1 MEAAV
6 EKRGRN
12 RGEPAKS
19 RTHLIADTAEEAFSE
34 SGNGEEWR
42 ELAKWQGARGKNPA
56 DWLDECRVE
65 RTQAHKRR
73 RQKLP
78 QAKRSALLLYGCAQC
93 GKVKDWY

>member
-42 ELAKWQGARGKNPA
+42 ELAKWQGARGRILLTGWTSAGLN
-56 DWLDECRVE
+56 
-65 RTQAHKRR
+65 AHKHTRDDGKSFH
-73 RQKLP
+73 RQNAALYFCT
-78 QAKRSALLLYGCAQC
+78 AVHSAE
-93 GKVKDWY
+93 K